1 MKRNTRPETHHA
13 GAAMLQVAMMA
24 AMAVLTVS
32 NTASADTFALTR
44 IADGV
49 YVHQGHHAAWSG
61 QGGADVANLGVII
74 GRDCAAI
81 IDTGGTPDVGQALLN
96 ALHSQTDVP
105 VCYVINTHGHPDHV
119 LGNHIFAQLT
129 PRPRFVGHARLGA
142 ALNSRGPYYLNTL
155 KQEFAL
161 TPAVEWLIAP
171 DIEVGDTFRLDL
183 GGRNLTLKAWPTAHT
198 DQDLTVLDE
207 ASGTLFAG
215 DLIFDGHLP
224 VIDGKL
230 VGWLSVM
237 DALGALDVKQVVP
250 GHGKPATDIAVVMAP
265 QRRYLESMLHELR
278 AAIAAGRTISET
290 VDSIAPPKD
299 DGWQLIDNF
308 HRRNLTAAYA
318 EIEWE

>member
-1 MKRNTRPETHHA
+1 
-13 GAAMLQVAMMA
+13 
-24 AMAVLTVS
+24 MAVMAVMAVPHA
-32 NTASADTFALTR
+32 ASADAFALTR

-61 QGGADVANLGVII
+61 QGGADVANLGVIV

-81 IDTGGTPDVGQALLN
+81 IDTGGTPEVGQTLLRALR
-96 ALHSQTDVP
+96 SQTEVP

-119 LGNHIFAQLT
+119 LGNHAFAQLT

-161 TPAVEWLIAP
+161 NPVVEWLIAP
-171 DIEVGDTFRLDL
+171 DIEVGDSVRLEL

-230 VGWLSVM
+230 VGWLAVM
-237 DALGALDVKQVVP
+237 DALGTLDVKQVVP
-250 GHGKPATDIAVVMAP
+250 GHGRPATDIAVAMAP
-265 QRRYLESMLHELR
+265 QRRYLETLLREIR
-278 AAIAAGRTISET
+278 AAIAAGRTISDTVAGVAPPSEDGWAL
-290 VDSIAPPKD
+290 VDS
-299 DGWQLIDNF
+299 F
-308 HRRNLTAAYA
+308 HRRNVTAAYA